1 MIRNSPRMRQ
11 VGMRNWKLN
20 SSAIAQPDLKISNLS
35 NSNNTVFIDCLR
47 PGKVY
52 TERKTPLAPWQSYF
66 VYMFW
71 LKFKHINEQETRGS
85 RSSRETWQYNTAEAH
100 TQTHLSHTPLTHT
113 QTRTTASCFVAFRI
127 KLPTFFVVCRFSF
140 IFSCASF
147 PLLSSIPLLALLLP
161 LNVVCISVCVWNS
174 FIIKVSCFLFRYLSL
189 SFARCCCMFHFETRF
204 HFKLRELSTSL
215 WSLLDFNL
223 ISHTRTHTYVSHI
236 YMFAGC
242 LQHVKAITINI

>member
-1 MIRNSPRMRQ
+1 MIRNSPRRRRQ

-20 SSAIAQPDLKISNLS
+20 SLAIAQPDLKISNLS
-35 NSNNTVFIDCLR
+35 NSNNTIFIDCLR

-71 LKFKHINEQETRGS
+71 LKFRHINEQETRGR

-100 TQTHLSHTPLTHT
+100 TQTHLLHTPNSHT

-161 LNVVCISVCVWNS
+161 LNVVCISVYVCVKFFYNKS
-174 FIIKVSCFLFRYLSL
+174 FLLFVSLSL
-189 SFARCCCMFHFETRF
+189 SLVAVACFIS
-204 HFKLRELSTSL
+204 KQ
-215 WSLLDFNL
+215 DFISNYVNFRHPYEACL
-223 ISHTRTHTYVSHI
+223 ILI
-236 YMFAGC
+236 
-242 LQHVKAITINI
+242 

>member
-1 MIRNSPRMRQ
+1 
-11 VGMRNWKLN
+11 
-20 SSAIAQPDLKISNLS
+20 
-35 NSNNTVFIDCLR
+35 
-47 PGKVY
+47 
-52 TERKTPLAPWQSYF
+52 
-66 VYMFW
+66 MFW
-71 LKFKHINEQETRGS
+71 FKFKHINEQETRGS

-100 TQTHLSHTPLTHT
+100 TQTHLLHTPNSHT

-161 LNVVCISVCVWNS
+161 LNVVCISVYVCVKFFYNKS
-174 FIIKVSCFLFRYLSL
+174 FLLFVSLSL

-236 YMFAGC
+236 YMY
-242 LQHVKAITINI
+242 TIYVCWLSAACQSNNNQFLELTNSPSRKGGRLRQDLLGSLERWRTTWDETTRSTSWFLWPTKRHNRNSIGGSHMRLLS